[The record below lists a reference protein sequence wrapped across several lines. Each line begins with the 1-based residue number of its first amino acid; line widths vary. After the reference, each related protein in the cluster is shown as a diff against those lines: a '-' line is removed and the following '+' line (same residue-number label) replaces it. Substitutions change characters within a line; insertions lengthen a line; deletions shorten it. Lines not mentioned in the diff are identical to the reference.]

1 MGWFNAPKPKKEKRK
16 SYYLVPTDE
25 PEKIEETEE
34 DDEYK
39 EDNY

>member
-1 MGWFNAPKPKKEKRK
+1 MGFFDAPKPKKEKRK

-25 PEKIEETEE
+25 PEKIEEAD

-39 EDNY
+39 EDEY